1 MRIDGLRF
9 GLAGGLTLGLGVALA
24 TFISYY
30 SGHGVDA
37 LSLFTFYPGY
47 EVSILGA
54 GTGFLWG
61 FLDGFFAC
69 AFFAWIYNHIHR
81 YHD

>member
-9 GLAGGLTLGLGVALA
+9 GLAGGHTLGFGVALA

-37 LSLFTFYPGY
+37 LTLFTFYPGY
-47 EVSILGA
+47 EVSVLGA

-61 FLDGFFAC
+61 FLDGFFGAV
-69 AFFAWIYNHIHR
+69 FFAWVYNHIHR